1 LRALSPRSG
10 APLQTAALARRSAI
24 IPNIRTPEDIMA
36 DDTLTQSANSTHSP
50 THSPHRLI
58 ASNRV
63 EGTAVY
69 NRAGEKLG
77 RIENFMVDK
86 VSGRSE
92 YAVMS
97 FGGFLGIGDDHHP
110 IPWDKLSYDTG
121 KGGYV
126 VDLDRDKL
134 THGPKYRAGEEP
146 AFDRDYDRRVY
157 DYYGV
162 TYSW

>member
-1 LRALSPRSG
+1 MQDDMITSA
-10 APLQTAALARRSAI
+10 TATGTTTR
-24 IPNIRTPEDIMA
+24 D
-36 DDTLTQSANSTHSP
+36 
-50 THSPHRLI
+50 SPHRLI

-69 NRAGEKLG
+69 DRQGEKLG

-86 VSGRSE
+86 RTGRAE

-110 IPWDKLSYDTG
+110 IPWAKLDYDPEQ
-121 KGGYV
+121 GGYV
-126 VDLDRDKL
+126 VDLDREKL
-134 THGPKYRAGEEP
+134 QSGPKYRAGEEP
-146 AFDRDYDRRVY
+146 AFDRDYDRRVH

-162 TYSW
+162 VYS

>member
-1 LRALSPRSG
+1 MAEDTMS
-10 APLQTAALARRSAI
+10 TT
-24 IPNIRTPEDIMA
+24 RTEA
-36 DDTLTQSANSTHSP
+36 GQQ
-50 THSPHRLI
+50 SPHRLI

-69 NRAGEKLG
+69 NRNDDRLG
-77 RIENFMVDK
+77 RIEYFMVDK
-86 VSGRSE
+86 VSGQAD

-97 FGGFLGIGDDHHP
+97 FGGLFGLGGKHYP
-110 IPWDKLSYDTG
+110 IPWDMLDYDPG

-126 VDLDRDKL
+126 VDLDKDRLEK
-134 THGPKYRAGEEP
+134 GPSFDAGEEP

-162 TYSW
+162 IYTW

>member
-1 LRALSPRSG
+1 
-10 APLQTAALARRSAI
+10 
-24 IPNIRTPEDIMA
+24 MA
-36 DDTLTQSANSTHSP
+36 DDTITTRMGETATE
-50 THSPHRLI
+50 SPHRLI

-69 NRAGEKLG
+69 DRQGEKLG

-86 VSGRSE
+86 RSGQAE

-97 FGGFLGIGDDHHP
+97 FGGFLGVGDDHHP
-110 IPWDKLSYDTG
+110 IPWSKLTYEPEQ
-121 KGGYV
+121 GGYV
-126 VDLDRDKL
+126 VDLDRDRLKD
-134 THGPKYRAGEEP
+134 GPNYRAGEEP
-146 AFDRDYDRRVY
+146 EFDRDYDRRVH